1 MWINGWKNGQ
11 MMEGHLY
18 EDVISNIFY
27 LELMQFSPIE
37 IDAIQLS
44 RSGSLASFN
53 DVSQDKQSNI
63 I

>member
-1 MWINGWKNGQ
+1 MRWKNGQ
-11 MMEGHLY
+11 MIEGHLY
-18 EDVISNIFY
+18 EDVIGSIFY

-44 RSGSLASFN
+44 HSGSLASFN

>member
-1 MWINGWKNGQ
+1 MEEWTDEKWKAIY
-11 MMEGHLY
+11 MKLF
-18 EDVISNIFY
+18 I

>member
-1 MWINGWKNGQ
+1 MDELMEEWTDEKWK
-11 MMEGHLY
+11 
-18 EDVISNIFY
+18 VIYMKLFI